1 MESTQSPHRD
11 ERRMSGILR
20 SQQQA
25 RQSNTHVGFD
35 KIVVAE
41 IEASHEEGAN
51 VEPQVASDVQM
62 TEDGVKVG
70 EEVIRIFMTKNL
82 THKILD

>member
-1 MESTQSPHRD
+1 MESTQSPHKD

-25 RQSNTHVGFD
+25 RHSTTHVGFD

-41 IEASHEEGAN
+41 IQSSTEEEGITVDAN
-51 VEPQVASDVQM
+51 ASSDV
-62 TEDGVKVG
+62 
-70 EEVIRIFMTKNL
+70 
-82 THKILD
+82 